1 MHRRSPSAHRFARTG
16 SFAGKKEWRVWSG
29 IRWCGRAGHRE
40 RCWRSGRTLYGPHRQ
55 DSFCREGLW
64 YAWAIGAEGE
74 LRLGVLEPAG
84 RRPSSRRRLS
94 QRSMAPLG
102 KLVRGEVRPAGAV
115 REDWKPAPEPDR
127 LFHTPWL
134 RQQLRGVEG
143 ALTERRGTLR
153 YLALPFDQ
161 RRPFPLAPLFCLAR
175 LRELNGAACGLYL
188 QRSGLAGVRGRRAAV
203 TAVPPARRKGI
214 VRRGPARAQQGR
226 GASTQRSR
234 PGGIRAAHA
243 MERPFVNRP
252 HPCGDGP

>member
-1 MHRRSPSAHRFARTG
+1 MERYPLVWEGRPSGALLAEREGLYTVLTART
-16 SFAGKKEWRVWSG
+16 
-29 IRWCGRAGHRE
+29 
-40 RCWRSGRTLYGPHRQ
+40 
-55 DSFCREGLW
+55 SFCREGLW

-84 RRPSSRRRLS
+84 EEAVIRRRIS

-175 LRELNGAACGLYL
+175 LRELNG
-188 QRSGLAGVRGRRAAV
+188 RRYV
-203 TAVPPARRKGI
+203 VYTFNDQDWPVFGDE
-214 VRRGPARAQQGR
+214 
-226 GASTQRSR
+226 
-234 PGGIRAAHA
+234 
-243 MERPFVNRP
+243 ERP
-252 HPCGDGP
+252 